1 MEINVNEVPS
11 KYLENRE
18 TIEGRVVLSMW
29 KNPELFMEYKINN
42 NELINEDSKV
52 LYKLGLQMVDNGIVE
67 FDRVT
72 VETYLE
78 DYPTLKEII
87 NEYGGVREIIN
98 TAKTMNVNNFETYY
112 DKLLQSNYMINL
124 FLMQK
129 RLASEFEKIK
139 GMNDSQLMANYVEEL
154 INSISDESSINKN
167 MEVNELY
174 FADDEFDMIVNGE
187 AIETVTFE
195 KYAKILNDI
204 FYGIPMGM
212 TTQISAPS
220 GNGKSTFTFSNI
232 LYPMIEKGE
241 IVTLISNELS
251 YQQYKFMLYS
261 IIATRQFKYY
271 KLSREKMLKGKCT
284 EEDLQVLRQ
293 VQKYVNTELK
303 GKLVFIKYCDGD
315 IDTIIRIM
323 NKWNKMG
330 SRIVVFDTMKA
341 SNSADNR
348 AWATII
354 EDSKK
359 LDIACQKNKQGLIL
373 TFQIAQYASNKRE
386 LSGADLSQGKQIKEI
401 LSNHAI
407 FRYLHADE
415 YTGEK
420 YDVKPYRWKY
430 DEALGK
436 TYKEQIKLDKDKRY
450 LVLYVDK
457 CRNGQDGIYIL
468 YQFNGQTATYY
479 EIGYC
484 TVHPD
489 SQRN

>member
-1 MEINVNEVPS
+1 
-11 KYLENRE
+11 
-18 TIEGRVVLSMW
+18 
-29 KNPELFMEYKINN
+29 MEYKINN
-42 NELINEDSKV
+42 NELINEDSKI

-98 TAKTMNVNNFETYY
+98 TAKTMNVSNFETYY

-241 IVTLISNELS
+241 IVTLISNE
-251 YQQYKFMLYS
+251 YH
-261 IIATRQFKYY
+261 IN
-271 KLSREKMLKGKCT
+271 
-284 EEDLQVLRQ
+284 
-293 VQKYVNTELK
+293 NTNL
-303 GKLVFIKYCDGD
+303 C
-315 IDTIIRIM
+315 
-323 NKWNKMG
+323 
-330 SRIVVFDTMKA
+330 
-341 SNSADNR
+341 
-348 AWATII
+348 
-354 EDSKK
+354 
-359 LDIACQKNKQGLIL
+359 
-373 TFQIAQYASNKRE
+373 
-386 LSGADLSQGKQIKEI
+386 
-401 LSNHAI
+401 
-407 FRYLHADE
+407 
-415 YTGEK
+415 
-420 YDVKPYRWKY
+420 
-430 DEALGK
+430 
-436 TYKEQIKLDKDKRY
+436 
-450 LVLYVDK
+450 
-457 CRNGQDGIYIL
+457 YIL
-468 YQFNGQTATYY
+468 LLQHVNSNT
-479 EIGYC
+479 I
-484 TVHPD
+484 
-489 SQRN
+489 N

>member
-284 EEDLQVLRQ
+284 EEDLQVLPRSRGRDHRPSLRLLCRQ
-293 VQKYVNTELK
+293 
-303 GKLVFIKYCDGD
+303 
-315 IDTIIRIM
+315 
-323 NKWNKMG
+323 
-330 SRIVVFDTMKA
+330 
-341 SNSADNR
+341 
-348 AWATII
+348 
-354 EDSKK
+354 
-359 LDIACQKNKQGLIL
+359 
-373 TFQIAQYASNKRE
+373 
-386 LSGADLSQGKQIKEI
+386 SGAHHD
-401 LSNHAI
+401 
-407 FRYLHADE
+407 
-415 YTGEK
+415 
-420 YDVKPYRWKY
+420 
-430 DEALGK
+430 
-436 TYKEQIKLDKDKRY
+436 
-450 LVLYVDK
+450 
-457 CRNGQDGIYIL
+457 RNG
-468 YQFNGQTATYY
+468 
-479 EIGYC
+479 
-484 TVHPD
+484 H
-489 SQRN
+489 

>member
-167 MEVNELY
+167 
-174 FADDEFDMIVNGE
+174 
-187 AIETVTFE
+187 T
-195 KYAKILNDI
+195 
-204 FYGIPMGM
+204 
-212 TTQISAPS
+212 S
-220 GNGKSTFTFSNI
+220 
-232 LYPMIEKGE
+232 
-241 IVTLISNELS
+241 
-251 YQQYKFMLYS
+251 
-261 IIATRQFKYY
+261 
-271 KLSREKMLKGKCT
+271 
-284 EEDLQVLRQ
+284 
-293 VQKYVNTELK
+293 
-303 GKLVFIKYCDGD
+303 
-315 IDTIIRIM
+315 
-323 NKWNKMG
+323 
-330 SRIVVFDTMKA
+330 
-341 SNSADNR
+341 
-348 AWATII
+348 
-354 EDSKK
+354 
-359 LDIACQKNKQGLIL
+359 
-373 TFQIAQYASNKRE
+373 
-386 LSGADLSQGKQIKEI
+386 
-401 LSNHAI
+401 
-407 FRYLHADE
+407 
-415 YTGEK
+415 
-420 YDVKPYRWKY
+420 
-430 DEALGK
+430 
-436 TYKEQIKLDKDKRY
+436 
-450 LVLYVDK
+450 
-457 CRNGQDGIYIL
+457 
-468 YQFNGQTATYY
+468 
-479 EIGYC
+479 
-484 TVHPD
+484 
-489 SQRN
+489 